1 MNRASESAK
10 ERLFTVIEQLS
21 EEATEELLDFTES
34 LMAKEKT
41 RKSRP
46 KFTQEKDPILE
57 YIGGVSHGTLAKNID
72 DELYGGNS

>member
-34 LMAKEKT
+34 LIAREKT
-41 RKSRP
+41 GKSRP
-46 KFTQEKDPILE
+46 KSAQEKDPILE
-57 YIGGVSHGTLAKNID
+57 YIGGVSHGMLAKNID
-72 DELYGGNS
+72 DELYGGTS